1 MFQVVKINKILKSK
15 NLYKKF
21 KRTMQRIFKSIKLY
35 KSKNYKETL
44 IFFRFQKGSIVCQ
57 MENIIYINQKEKNQF
72 KLNKNLKNRMLEQ
85 LVKNQH
91 CNQGNNHLNRVK
103 VLDHHKKA
111 NNN

>member
-1 MFQVVKINKILKSK
+1 
-15 NLYKKF
+15 
-21 KRTMQRIFKSIKLY
+21 
-35 KSKNYKETL
+35 
-44 IFFRFQKGSIVCQ
+44 
-57 MENIIYINQKEKNQF
+57 
-72 KLNKNLKNRMLEQ
+72 MLEQ